1 MSFPAGGYAD
11 ATAAIADG
19 MLHYWPMDEESGV
32 VVADAVGDLDG
43 ESITGGYA
51 QTNSIQPG
59 LFGNGRYC
67 FEHISELGSK
77 GIKITPASG
86 EGTGELAA
94 FSVSIWVN
102 PEWVDGFYSY
112 AGFGYPFSV
121 GQVAFG
127 CDNPGK
133 LWLQYGAAGELYFE
147 SAGGVV
153 STGSWSLLA
162 LTYDGSTIRLYHNNV
177 EIYSA
182 STAATRLRHRYG
194 WSALGALPDP
204 NIYGVGYDALA
215 TIDDAG
221 IWNRALSPTEI
232 SNIWNAGA
240 GVPLVGAAGPATADF
255 TIDADLDE
263 LGSEFTTFANWTV
276 VVDPIVDQLYYAC
289 VVTGAADAL
298 PDLRLPIS
306 SWQATVQNG
315 RADYVQAVVPA
326 IMDLVDAIGARSNGE
341 IVIYRGA
348 RSPDGS
354 EREIEMARAPLE
366 QFRIDR
372 GSFRATGTL
381 SGYAA
386 ITTNAD
392 PSTRTLTGLR
402 SLSIDGSGVRARTDI
417 DWLLR
422 PGMMASVGE
431 YAFEVSYI
439 NYYVGNNQAYMDVGE
454 RNG

>member
-1 MSFPAGGYAD
+1 MAFPAGGYAD
-11 ATAAIADG
+11 AAAALADG
-19 MLHYWPMDEESGV
+19 MLHYWPMDEASGTD
-32 VVADAVGDLDG
+32 VADAVGDLDG
-43 ESITGGYA
+43 ESITGGYP

-67 FEHISELGSK
+67 FEHISELGSN
-77 GIKITPASG
+77 GIKITPSTG

-94 FSVSIWVN
+94 FTVAIWVN

-112 AGFGYPFSV
+112 AGFGYPFSA

-133 LWLQYGAAGELYFE
+133 LWMQYGATGELYFE
-147 SAGGVV
+147 SAGGVI
-153 STGSWSLLA
+153 STGAWSLLVV
-162 LTYDGSTIRLYHNNV
+162 TYDGSTIKLYCNTTEV
-177 EIYSA
+177 ASE

-204 NIYGVGYDALA
+204 NVYGVGYDALA
-215 TIDDAG
+215 TIDEAG
-221 IWNRALSPTEI
+221 IWSRALSPTEI
-232 SNIWNAGA
+232 AEIYNG
-240 GVPLVGAAGPATADF
+240 GTGTVLVGAAGPATADF

-263 LGSEFTTFANWTV
+263 LDSEFTTFANWTS
-276 VVDPIVDQLYYAC
+276 VVDPIVDQLYYSC
-289 VVTGAADAL
+289 VVTGVADSTD
-298 PDLRLPIS
+298 DLRLPIS

-326 IMDLVDAIGARSNGE
+326 VVDLVDAINDRPNGE

-354 EREIEMARAPLE
+354 KREVEMARAPLG

-372 GSFRATGTL
+372 GPFRATGTL
-381 SGYAA
+381 SGYAE
-386 ITTNAD
+386 TSTNAD
-392 PSTRTLTGLR
+392 PSTRALTGLR
-402 SLSIDGSGVRARTDI
+402 SLSIDSSGVRARTDI

-422 PGMMASVGE
+422 PGMMASVGG